1 MKKFSISLLV
11 LTTFIFM
18 QNAGAQ
24 SQQYMKPP
32 QSILD
37 LADIQLA
44 PSVFA
49 DKQNKNLIMLSR
61 PGFKSLEELAEDEL
75 KLAGIRINPANLNA
89 SRTGYYT
96 NIELL
101 EIATSKKTTVKGLP
115 AVLRIEYPALSPQNT
130 YFSFVNVLKDGMELW
145 VVDIKTA
152 EAKKISTPNLTAVMG
167 MPYVWSPDDNSVFC
181 RWVEN
186 KKPYP
191 TTKTLPLGPAVQE
204 ATGAKAPARTFQD
217 LLKNPADEAKFDF
230 FATSSLVKI
239 DIKKGKT
246 TPFLGNAIYKNVTFS
261 PDGKYLMC
269 AELQHPYSYQL
280 PYSRFPFKV
289 NIYQN
294 DGKFLK
300 TFVEKPLQENI
311 PNGFSS
317 CEVGPRSIVW
327 RADKPSTIVYAEAQD
342 GGDPAKECAFRDKI
356 FSVEAPFSA
365 APKYIAQT
373 INRFSGITFGNEK
386 MAIMSDYWWK
396 TRNSKTYLVNPNEEN
411 TTAKILFDLNTED
424 AYKDPGSFDVEPNE
438 YGRFV
443 VRTSKDGS
451 KMYLQGEG
459 YSPEGNKPFVDEYN
473 IADGKTRRLWQADG
487 KNTYEQII
495 EIMDVE
501 KGKLLTKIE
510 SPKVYP
516 NFYVRSFGQNTD
528 LKQVTNIDNP
538 YKALEKVQK
547 EKIYYKREDGQELYA
562 TLYTPAGYDAAKDGK
577 LPVLMEAY
585 PTEYKDNKAAG
596 QVKESPHA
604 FVAINWASPLYWVTR
619 GFAVLEDTQFPII
632 GKDKEEPNDTYIT
645 QLVANARAAIK
656 ALDEK
661 GVGDPKRVACM
672 GHSYGGFM
680 VANLLAHSD
689 LFAAGIARSGAYNR
703 SLTPFGFQS
712 EERTYWE
719 AQKVYNDMA
728 PFNFADKLK
737 TPILFIHGDADNNP
751 GTFTLQSERMF
762 QAIKGLGGVSRLV
775 LLPYESHGYAAK
787 ENIMH
792 MLWEMDTWLDKY
804 VKNKK

>member
-1 MKKFSISLLV
+1 
-11 LTTFIFM
+11 M

-49 DKQNKNLIMLSR
+49 DRENKNLIMLSR

-101 EIATSKKTTVKGLP
+101 DIATSKKTMVKGLP
-115 AVLRIEYPALSPQNT
+115 STLRIEYPALSPQNT

-145 VVDIKTA
+145 TVNIKTA
-152 EAKKISTPNLTAVMG
+152 EAKKVSAANLTAVMG
-167 MPYVWSPDDNSVFC
+167 MPYVWSPDDSAVYC
-181 RWVEN
+181 RWVAN
-186 KKPYP
+186 KSAYP
-191 TTKTLPLGPAVQE
+191 TAKMLPIGPAVQE
-204 ATGAKAPARTFQD
+204 ATGAKAPARTYQD
-217 LLKNPADEAKFDF
+217 LLRNPADEQKFDF
-230 FATSSLVKI
+230 FAEATVVKI
-239 DIKKGKT
+239 DVKKGT
-246 TPFLGNAIYKNVTFS
+246 FTPILPKGIYKGISFS
-261 PDGKYLMC
+261 PDGKYLLSY
-269 AELQHPYSYQL
+269 EVQHPYSYQL

-289 NIYQN
+289 NVYEN
-294 DGKFLK
+294 NGKLVK
-300 TFVEKPLQENI
+300 TIAEKPLQENI
-311 PNGFSS
+311 PNGFSA
-317 CEVGPRSIVW
+317 CEVGPRSFSW
-327 RADKPSTIVYAEAQD
+327 RADKPSSLYFVEAQD
-342 GGDPAKECAFRDKI
+342 GGDPVKECAFRDKI
-356 FSVEAPFSA
+356 FKLEAPFSA
-365 APKYIAQT
+365 APMYIAKT
-373 INRFSGITFGNEK
+373 ISRFSSLSFGNDNL
-386 MAIMSDYWWK
+386 AIVGDYWWK
-396 TRNSKTYLVNPNEEN
+396 TRNAKSYLINPNEEN
-411 TTAKILFDLNTED
+411 ATSRILFDLNTED
-424 AYKDPGSFDVEPNE
+424 VYKDPGSFDVEPNQ

-459 YSPEGNKPFVDEYN
+459 YSPEGNRPFVDEYN

-495 EIMDVE
+495 EIMDIE
-501 KGKLLTKIE
+501 KGKLLTRVE

-516 NFYVRSFGQNTD
+516 NFYVRTFGEKPD

-538 YKALEKVQK
+538 YKALEKVNK
-547 EKIYYKREDGQELYA
+547 EKIYYKREDGQALYA
-562 TLYTPAGYDAAKDGK
+562 TLYTPAGYDAARDGK

-585 PTEYKDNKAAG
+585 PTEYKDDKAAG

-619 GFAVLEDTQFPII
+619 GYAVLEDTQFPII

-656 ALDEK
+656 AVDEK
-661 GVGDPKRVACM
+661 GVGDPKRVAVM
-672 GHSYGGFM
+672 GHSYGAFM
-680 VANLLAHSD
+680 TANLLAHSD

-787 ENIMH
+787 ENILH
-792 MLWEMDTWLDKY
+792 MLWEMDSWLEKY
-804 VKNKK
+804 VKGKK

>member
-1 MKKFSISLLV
+1 
-11 LTTFIFM
+11 M

-89 SRTGYYT
+89 SRTAYYT

-101 EIATSKKTTVKGLP
+101 EIATSKKTLVKGLP
-115 AVLRIEYPALSPQNT
+115 AALRIEYPALSPQNT

-145 VVDIKTA
+145 VVNIKTA

-167 MPYVWSPDDNSVFC
+167 MPYVWSPDDNAVFC

-191 TTKTLPLGPAVQE
+191 TAKILPLGPAVQE

-239 DIKKGKT
+239 DIKKAKT

-261 PDGKYLMC
+261 PDGKYLLC

-280 PYSRFPFKV
+280 PYSRFPFKI

-317 CEVGPRSIVW
+317 CEVGPRNIVW
-327 RADKPSTIVYAEAQD
+327 RADKPATIVYAEAQD

-386 MAIMSDYWWK
+386 MAIVSDYWWK
-396 TRNSKTYLVNPNEEN
+396 TRNAKTYLVNPNEEN
-411 TTAKILFDLNTED
+411 TTSKILFDLNTED

-443 VRTSKDGS
+443 IRTSKDGS

-495 EIMDVE
+495 EIMDIE
-501 KGKLLTKIE
+501 KGKLLTRVE

-516 NFYVRSFGQNTD
+516 NFYVRTFGEKTD
-528 LKQVTNIDNP
+528 IKQVTNIDNP

-792 MLWEMDTWLDKY
+792 MLWEMDTWLEKY